1 MVKQKT
7 PLGTLVARSDADPNY
22 PGVSICLR
30 RGEREELL
38 VHVECDAYKN
48 GVAFYAWFDPQGDEY
63 SHGGALSEAAIK
75 QIFEED

>member
-22 PGVSICLR
+22 PGVSIYLR
-30 RGEREELL
+30 RGKHEELL

-48 GVAFYAWFDPQGDEY
+48 GVAFYAWFDAQGGEY

-75 QIFEED
+75 QMFEED